1 MENEKMMEMLKEA
14 LSMEEKGYDF
24 YKDITKKLQNEVT
37 KKTFSFLADQELLHV
52 ENIKKFY
59 DANKEKGEFPTL
71 DLAGA
76 DGDRSKVLGIF
87 SKGIQELSEKVASS
101 DDDKKACEFAMEFEK
116 NGYKYYED
124 MLKIAKDENVA
135 KLLQFLLEEEKKHYQ
150 AISDLYA
157 YITDSQNWLMY
168 EEGSFPQG

>member
-1 MENEKMMEMLKEA
+1 MGNEKMIEMLKEA

-24 YKDITKKLQNEVT
+24 YKDITKKLKNEVT

-71 DLAGA
+71 DLAGT

-87 SKGIQELSEKVASS
+87 SKGIR
-101 DDDKKACEFAMEFEK
+101 
-116 NGYKYYED
+116 N
-124 MLKIAKDENVA
+124 
-135 KLLQFLLEEEKKHYQ
+135 
-150 AISDLYA
+150 
-157 YITDSQNWLMY
+157 
-168 EEGSFPQG
+168 